1 MDSIQILWIGII
13 VAGLMVVWSF
23 RTVIALLGITAVGLL
38 LSSLTAFGFGLMYL
52 AVEIWD
58 GFDYIIRKI
67 RRK

>member
-23 RTVIALLGITAVGLL
+23 RTAIALLGIGIVGLL
-38 LSSLTAFGFGLMYL
+38 LSSLAAFGLGLMYL
-52 AVEIWD
+52 AVRIWD